1 MTAADVVAVLDRLAD
16 AGVEAWVE
24 GGWGI
29 DALAGEETRPH
40 EDLDLVLPV
49 EHWQAAVAA
58 LRRLDLEVDDR
69 RSQPPSS
76 LFLGNASL
84 RVDLHP
90 VVLDARGNGWQPG
103 GRRAWDLY
111 PAEGFGGRGTIGG
124 RAVRCLSPE
133 VQLRHHLGYE
143 WDDGDVHDLRLLAQR
158 FGVPLPPD
166 LEPGQLDEPPMVEKR
181 AR

>member
-103 GRRAWDLY
+103 GRRTWDLY